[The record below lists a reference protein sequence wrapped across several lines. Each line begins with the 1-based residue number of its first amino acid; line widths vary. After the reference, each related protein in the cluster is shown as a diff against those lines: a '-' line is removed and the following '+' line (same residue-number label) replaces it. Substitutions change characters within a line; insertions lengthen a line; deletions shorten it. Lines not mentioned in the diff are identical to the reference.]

1 MIRERE
7 RDIMLYSVIIFIIWL
22 LLLIIA
28 TIIPSVVTLILII
41 KAIDNAMELYHK
53 IKNNKIK

>member
-1 MIRERE
+1 
-7 RDIMLYSVIIFIIWL
+7 MLYSVIIFIIWL

>member
-1 MIRERE
+1 MNKERE

>member
-7 RDIMLYSVIIFIIWL
+7 RDIMLYSVIVFIIWL

>member
-7 RDIMLYSVIIFIIWL
+7 IMLYSVIVFIIWL

>member
-7 RDIMLYSVIIFIIWL
+7 RYIMLYSVIVFIIWL

>member
-1 MIRERE
+1 MIRG